1 MEDNQREAALGQL
14 LETPAAELAARR
26 AQIQANAEAAGFS
39 AEEIQDILNSRAD
52 LPRALLPEEREALL
66 LSFESLDGPTYE
78 ALHPQ
83 VAAAKVSGYNCPC
96 PDASVALVVDKT
108 KAPPVWTDSPFGD
121 VSIYD
126 PNGDFLGG
134 VAVGIQDGYL
144 ADIEVWWV
152 DEPISPIPTGEQ
164 LLIEP
169 PNYKRLRPRAIRSAR
184 SWLARWRK

>member
-1 MEDNQREAALGQL
+1 MEDNEREAALGQL

-26 AQIQANAEAAGFS
+26 AQIQARAEAAGFS

-52 LPRALLPEEREALL
+52 MPRALLPEEREALL
-66 LSFESLDGPTYE
+66 LSCESLDGPTYE
-78 ALHPQ
+78 ALHAQ
-83 VAAAKVSGYNCPC
+83 VAAAKVSEYNCACPC
-96 PDASVALVVDKT
+96 AGVGLVVDRT

-126 PNGDFLGG
+126 PNGEFIGG
-134 VAVGIQDGYL
+134 AMAWLDDGYL
-144 ADIEVWWV
+144 AGLEIWWV
-152 DEPISPIPTGEQ
+152 HEPISPIPTGDQ

-169 PNYKRLRPRAIRSAR
+169 PNNKRLRPRAIRSAR